1 MYSTAIFEKL
11 RQDTLSKK
19 ETFIGYME
27 IAEQMNKQIYMY
39 METSQNWIL
48 AKNNIYIY
56 WQKVSM
62 KKHRVKSLWGKM
74 RKKERQDM
82 KTNNAGIS
90 FYLFQKETSLPKKIW
105 LAPPIHLCPEMRIFR
120 LGRLPLCSCATFHCP
135 FCCRDSLVGHA
146 PISYSLSFVIHS
158 RTFHL
163 AFLIAP
169 CSAVVS
175 GNAWL

>member
-62 KKHRVKSLWGKM
+62 KKHRVKSLLGKM
-74 RKKERQDM
+74 RKKERQEWRQTM
-82 KTNNAGIS
+82 LASAFTHSKKKH
-90 FYLFQKETSLPKKIW
+90 LFQKRSGWHLPSICAQRW
-105 LAPPIHLCPEMRIFR
+105 GFSDWVDCP
-120 LGRLPLCSCATFHCP
+120 CAAVLHF
-135 FCCRDSLVGHA
+135 
-146 PISYSLSFVIHS
+146 
-158 RTFHL
+158 
-163 AFLIAP
+163 IAP
-169 CSAVVS
+169 FVAETV
-175 GNAWL
+175 